1 MARQRLSDT
10 DFRVDGKTKEK
21 DDTVVKS
28 GGTQLPLVGY
38 IDGFSREQ
46 SLYALL
52 FCASAVDGKLHPD
65 EIAEVNALA
74 VRTTTLGK
82 VSTKQLQ
89 KMQELIEPQLHE
101 HIKVLKLAEKA
112 SRAFR
117 GNEKRAA
124 SAFMHTLD
132 ILFAD
137 RDLTEA
143 EKAFIKQLAQFL
155 KIPGKKA
162 SQYVD
167 VLMTKNDH

>member
-10 DFRVDGKTKEK
+10 DFRVDGKAKKK
-21 DDTVVKS
+21 DDTVVKL
-28 GGTQLPLVGY
+28 GGTQLPLIGY
-38 IDGFSREQ
+38 IDALSKEE
-46 SLYALL
+46 SLYSLL
-52 FCASAVDGKLHPD
+52 FCASAVDGKLHAD

-82 VSTKQLQ
+82 CSTKQLQ
-89 KMQELIEPQLHE
+89 KMQEAIEPQLDE
-101 HIKVLKLAEKA
+101 HIKVLRLAEKA

-117 GNEKRAA
+117 NNEKRAA

-143 EKAFIKQLAQFL
+143 EKYFIKRLAEFL
-155 KIPGKKA
+155 KIPAKKA

-167 VLMTKNDH
+167 VLMTKNEH

>member
-10 DFRVDGKTKEK
+10 DFRIDGKIKKKDEK
-21 DDTVVKS
+21 VVKA
-28 GGTQLPLVGY
+28 GGTRLPLFGY
-38 IDGFSREQ
+38 VDGFSREQ

-52 FCASAVDGKLHPD
+52 FCAAAVDGKIHAD

-82 VSTKQLQ
+82 VSTKDLQ
-89 KMQELIEPQLHE
+89 KMQEAIEPELDDHL
-101 HIKVLKLAEKA
+101 KVLRLAEKA

-117 GNEKRAA
+117 HNEKRAA

-143 EKAFIKQLAQFL
+143 EKAFVKQVADFL
-155 KIPGKKA
+155 KIPPKKA

-167 VLMTKNDH
+167 VLMTKNEH